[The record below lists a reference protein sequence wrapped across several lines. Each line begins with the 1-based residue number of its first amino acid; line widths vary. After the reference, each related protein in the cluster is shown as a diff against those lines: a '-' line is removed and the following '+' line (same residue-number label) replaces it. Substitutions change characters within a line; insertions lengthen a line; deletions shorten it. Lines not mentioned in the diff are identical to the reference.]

1 MQQTFRS
8 ITQISSKTQ
17 VRSASISQGLFA
29 HYSTHH
35 SQHVHNPTHL
45 DYPHKHAQNLRQIT
59 KSDLLWP
66 IDKYAAIRKSLL
78 PLKRRLKKS
87 RQIHIGPY
95 ATMTFEN
102 YDFVWWQIHEMLHA
116 ERGGEEQI
124 ADELRAY
131 NPLLPQ
137 GNDLVA
143 TFMLEIPDPQKR
155 TAELRRLGH
164 IEDHIYLYFKD
175 HQIKSTVTHEELDE
189 ERTTADGK
197 TSAVHFRKFPFT
209 QQQKEDFLSL
219 DPLKKVAITIIHPNY
234 SHITTLP
241 HEVVEELKKDLRVH

>member
-1 MQQTFRS
+1 
-8 ITQISSKTQ
+8 
-17 VRSASISQGLFA
+17 
-29 HYSTHH
+29 
-35 SQHVHNPTHL
+35 
-45 DYPHKHAQNLRQIT
+45 
-59 KSDLLWP
+59 
-66 IDKYAAIRKSLL
+66 
-78 PLKRRLKKS
+78 
-87 RQIHIGPY
+87 
-95 ATMTFEN
+95 MTFEN

-209 QQQKEDFLSL
+209 QQQ
-219 DPLKKVAITIIHPNY
+219 V
-234 SHITTLP
+234 
-241 HEVVEELKKDLRVH
+241 